1 MFQSVEKKRF
11 YPIVVSILVIA
22 IFGTFAFSITEIP
35 NTPHGLAGNKPYS
48 KGIFSPV
55 DHTIDWLAE
64 DTPTVG
70 RTNKTSSSAMRNAL
84 PRLLIP
90 VEIHSSAKYLIAF
103 CIHTA
108 KSNYFHNNKN
118 TIQLNLRI

>member
-11 YPIVVSILVIA
+11 YPTVVSILVIA

-35 NTPHGLAGNKPYS
+35 NTIELTGNKPYS

-64 DTPTVG
+64 DIPTVG
-70 RTNKTSSSAMRNAL
+70 RTNKTSSSAMRNGL

-90 VEIHSSAKYLIAF
+90 VEIHSSAEYLIAF
-103 CIHTA
+103 CIHMT
-108 KSNYFHNNKN
+108 KSDYFHNNKN

>member
-11 YPIVVSILVIA
+11 YPTVVSILVIA

-35 NTPHGLAGNKPYS
+35 NTQGLTGNKPYS
-48 KGIFSPV
+48 KGIFSTV

-70 RTNKTSSSAMRNAL
+70 RTNKTLFPAMRNAL
-84 PRLLIP
+84 SRLLMP
-90 VEIHSSAKYLIAF
+90 VEIHSAAEYPIAF
-103 CIHTA
+103 SIHTA
-108 KSNYFHNNKN
+108 KSNYSHNNKN